1 MSRLEANLSLD
12 LFTSFPSQAQFITE
26 LFSKVKNVG
35 VRSTFTSLTVPEAG
49 CWKTRTAQERN
60 GTEWNGTEW
69 NGTEWNGTEWNG
81 TGSKIWTRFSV
92 LGAVYTETR
101 KTPRHA
107 IQL

>member
-69 NGTEWNGTEWNG
+69 DG